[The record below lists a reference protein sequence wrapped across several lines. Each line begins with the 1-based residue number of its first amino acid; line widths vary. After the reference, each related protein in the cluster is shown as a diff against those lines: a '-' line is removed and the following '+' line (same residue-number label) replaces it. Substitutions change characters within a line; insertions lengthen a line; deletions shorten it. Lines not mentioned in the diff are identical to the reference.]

1 MHYVRQFFIASKMYG
16 SYVEVKD
23 IKISEV
29 DTKLIPVYIVIRNVV
44 C

>member
-23 IKISEV
+23 IQISEV
-29 DTKLIPVYIVIRNVV
+29 DTELIPVNIGI
-44 C
+44 